1 MNSIEYYAHKMIQIN
16 DKEYENK
23 LLINI
28 AIFSYRKFLK
38 IYNPA
43 KKNCKGTPKR
53 FRNLKK
59 KIHILH
65 VRSYNRIMFFHSLY
79 FKATEDR

>member
-1 MNSIEYYAHKMIQIN
+1 MIQIN

-23 LLINI
+23 LLIKI

-43 KKNCKGTPKR
+43 KKIVKVLLNVFVILKR
-53 FRNLKK
+53 KFTF
-59 KIHILH
+59 
-65 VRSYNRIMFFHSLY
+65 Y
-79 FKATEDR
+79 T

>member
-1 MNSIEYYAHKMIQIN
+1 MIQIN

-28 AIFSYRKFLK
+28 AIFSYRKFSK

-43 KKNCKGTPKR
+43 KKNVKVLLNVFVILKR
-53 FRNLKK
+53 KFTF
-59 KIHILH
+59 
-65 VRSYNRIMFFHSLY
+65 Y
-79 FKATEDR
+79 T

>member
-1 MNSIEYYAHKMIQIN
+1 MIQIN

-28 AIFSYRKFLK
+28 AIFSYRKFSK

-43 KKNCKGTPKR
+43 KKIVKVFLNIFVILKR
-53 FRNLKK
+53 KFTFQFNFTR
-59 KIHILH
+59 KII
-65 VRSYNRIMFFHSLY
+65 
-79 FKATEDR
+79 

>member
-1 MNSIEYYAHKMIQIN
+1 MIQIN

-43 KKNCKGTPKR
+43 KK
-53 FRNLKK
+53 L
-59 KIHILH
+59 
-65 VRSYNRIMFFHSLY
+65 
-79 FKATEDR
+79 